1 MFMKPKSSVLN
12 PPALLYR
19 RFTGLEESRSLK
31 NVYKTTN
38 NLVWTFDYQELTF
51 NLYEGEIVG
60 EVINITSTTVLT
72 FGKYYFYYK
81 DSEWNKAET
90 LDNVEGL
97 ELLSAKYND
106 IGKYKVN
113 KYYFAGSFDYMEQ
126 GDMSQSES
134 QFLKGAMTHTK
145 STNIRTFDDSI
156 QLEPDDL
163 IVIGN
168 TLYSIESISVSRKRL
183 PREFKIYFATLNNI
197 L

>member
-1 MFMKPKSSVLN
+1 MFLKPKSSVLN
-12 PPALLYR
+12 PPALLYK
-19 RFTGLEESRSLK
+19 RFTALEESRSLK
-31 NVYKTTN
+31 NVYKTTDDK
-38 NLVWTFDYQELTF
+38 VWTFDYQELTF

-60 EVINITSTTVLT
+60 NVINISSTTVLT
-72 FGKYYFYYK
+72 FGKYYFYYTDK
-81 DSEWNKAET
+81 WNKVET
-90 LDNVEGL
+90 LDVEGL
-97 ELLSAKYND
+97 TLLSAKYND
-106 IGKYKVN
+106 VGKYKVN
-113 KYYFAGSFDYMEQ
+113 KYYFAGSFDYMEL

-145 STNIRTFDDSI
+145 SMNIRTFDDSI

-163 IVIGN
+163 IVIGD